1 VRPGTPGAQG
11 KRILRAETS
20 RMFGIHDLGL
30 FVFSG
35 ILFNLAPGPDVLYVV
50 SRSAGHGARGGVVAA
65 LGIGTGC
72 FVHIA
77 AAAIGLTAL
86 LAASATAFTVVKL
99 VGAAYL
105 VYSGLTMILSFRK
118 KDATASAPRTAAA
131 NGRGIYVQGFFTNA
145 LNPKVALFFLAFVP
159 QFIDQASPDKA
170 WAFVCLGLI
179 LTCTGTACNM
189 LYAWGAARM
198 AAGVG
203 RAVRARALCTKGV
216 GALFILLGVRLAFA
230 DNS

>member
-1 VRPGTPGAQG
+1 
-11 KRILRAETS
+11 
-20 RMFGIHDLGL
+20 MFGIHDLGI
-30 FVFSG
+30 FVASG

-50 SRSAGHGARGGVVAA
+50 SRSAGQGARGGAIAA

-99 VGAAYL
+99 AGAAYL
-105 VYSGLTMILSFRK
+105 VYSGLAMIVALRK
-118 KDATASAPRTAAA
+118 NAGPGAAA
-131 NGRGIYVQGFFTNA
+131 AAGVPRAAGARAIYVQGFFTNA

-159 QFIDQASPDKA
+159 QFIDQAAPQKA

-179 LTCTGTACNM
+179 LTCTGTACNL
-189 LYAWGAARM
+189 LYAWGTARM

-203 RAVRARALCTKGV
+203 RAVRARALFTKGV
-216 GALFILLGVRLAFA
+216 GALFILLGVRLALA
-230 DNS
+230 DHP

>member
-1 VRPGTPGAQG
+1 
-11 KRILRAETS
+11 
-20 RMFGIHDLGL
+20 MFGIHDLGI
-30 FVFSG
+30 FVASG

-50 SRSAGHGARGGVVAA
+50 SRSAGQGARGGAIAA

-99 VGAAYL
+99 AGAAYL
-105 VYSGLTMILSFRK
+105 VYSGLAMIVSLRK
-118 KDATASAPRTAAA
+118 KAATGEAAA
-131 NGRGIYVQGFFTNA
+131 ACLPRVAGARAIYVQGFFTNA

-159 QFIDQASPDKA
+159 QFIDQAAPQKA

-179 LTCTGTACNM
+179 LTCTGTACNL
-189 LYAWGAARM
+189 LYAWGTARM

-203 RAVRARALCTKGV
+203 RAVRARALFTKGV
-216 GALFILLGVRLAFA
+216 GALFILLGVKLALA
-230 DNS
+230 DNP